1 MMDDVANAIAV
12 LGVYFA
18 LMAVL
23 AVGVEAVIGWFKIP
37 IPWLQGKPSPSDVI
51 NEVRDWLP
59 DEEDEEAKQQTTLA
73 RITALNK
80 ALVALGEM
88 PLSVRT
94 TPAKIA
100 ETVGIATTKYIE
112 QERLRRAV
120 IRLLAIVLG
129 IGFAALF
136 QLDTVE
142 LLSPIAE
149 TPFDQWKERV
159 NPNSLHIAGLVLT
172 GLAASAGSS
181 FWHDQ
186 SARLRSLKDITESAS
201 VVAGKSES

>member
-1 MMDDVANAIAV
+1 MSDLANALAA

-23 AVGVEAVIGWFKIP
+23 AVAVEAIITWCKLP
-37 IPWLQGKPSPSDVI
+37 IPWLRGRPSPSDVI
-51 NEVRDWLP
+51 NDIQAWLP
-59 DEEDEEAKQQTTLA
+59 DDPEDQDDHQALLA
-73 RITALNK
+73 RIIALNR
-80 ALVALGEM
+80 ALAAINEP
-88 PLSVRT
+88 PLSPRA

-100 ETVGIATTKYIE
+100 DTVGKATTKYIE
-112 QERLRRAV
+112 LERNRRAV
-120 IRLLAIVLG
+120 IRLMAIVLG

-136 QLDTVE
+136 QIDTVE

-149 TPFDQWKERV
+149 PSLDLWKGRI
-159 NPNSLHIAGLVLT
+159 NPNTLHVAGLALS

-186 SARLRSLKDITESAS
+186 SARLRSVKYIYESLSTAARGDGS
-201 VVAGKSES
+201 